1 MNALHHRFNLV
12 GLVLAMLL
20 HGGVLAYL
28 YLARVPVPK
37 KIITVEMEVRKP
49 KPTPPPEPP
58 PPEPEKPPEPPPP
71 EPPKKVV
78 KRQPQPAQAPK
89 SNKPPPPNPPVEPPK
104 PIFGIDPSQT
114 GGNGI
119 SVATGNTTM
128 ADPSQRPKV
137 KEIPPL
143 PPSTAPGGSEYH
155 PVSEEQ
161 LKQLPDNDSEECAQ
175 AMRKKW
181 QESEEHA
188 QGLEGKVS
196 MRIELDERGKVRAIK
211 VLKGLSSEL
220 NNIAMGFMRFDPHCK
235 FKPALGK
242 DGKPVAYV
250 IDPYVVRF
258 ENE

>member
-1 MNALHHRFNLV
+1 MTALENRFSIV
-12 GLVLAMLL
+12 GLSLALLL

-28 YLARVPVPK
+28 YYARVPQPK
-37 KIITVEMEVRKP
+37 RVIVVEMDVKKAKP
-49 KPTPPPEPP
+49 APPPEPP

-78 KRQPQPAQAPK
+78 KRQPRPSSAPK
-89 SNKPPPPNPPVEPPK
+89 PSTPPPATPPPEPPK
-104 PIFGIDPSQT
+104 PVFGIDPSQT
-114 GGNGI
+114 GGQGI

-155 PVSEEQ
+155 PVAEEQ
-161 LKQLPDNDSEECAQ
+161 LKKIPDHDADECGAAMKEKWNSSEA
-175 AMRKKW
+175 
-181 QESEEHA
+181 HA
-188 QGLEGKVS
+188 QGLEGKVNL
-196 MRIELDERGKVRAIK
+196 RIELDERGKVHGVKVIKGISREVDSIAI
-211 VLKGLSSEL
+211 
-220 NNIAMGFMRFDPHCK
+220 GFVRFNPRCK
-235 FKPALGK
+235 FSPAIGK

-250 IDPYVVRF
+250 IESYVVRF